1 MDGFLGTRAS
11 LMLDIVFLAM
21 FVVIP
26 LLGWSI
32 YAVKFQRRYAIHKRM
47 QLTLAGVLAVAVAL
61 FELDMRLNGWRARA
75 QASPYFGSEAAPG
88 LVWDA
93 LCVHLFFAV
102 TTAALWT
109 MVTMQAVRHF
119 PRPPQPNQ
127 HSAWHLR
134 FGKLAA
140 VDMLMTAI
148 TGWIF
153 YWLAFM
159 AK

>member
-1 MDGFLGTRAS
+1 MDGFLGSRAS
-11 LMLDIVFLAM
+11 LMLDVVFLAM

-26 LLGWSI
+26 LLGWSV
-32 YAVKFQRRYAIHKRM
+32 YAVKFQRRYAFHKRM
-47 QLTLAGVLAVAVAL
+47 QLTLAAVLAVAVAL
-61 FELDMRLNGWRARA
+61 FELDMRINGWRSRA

-93 LCVHLFFAV
+93 LYVHMFFAV
-102 TTAALWT
+102 TTAILWT
-109 MVTMQAVRHF
+109 AVTIQALRHF
-119 PRPPQPNQ
+119 SNPPQPGL

-140 VDMLMTAI
+140 FDMLMTAV
-148 TGWIF
+148 TGWTF
-153 YWLAFM
+153 YWLAFV